1 MSREIVPLPSGTPQI
16 PEAIFFGS
24 NFWFR
29 SFEKLVPAEKRY
41 SVADKNF
48 VRQKL
53 VRNIFRFGTFQDF
66 VERIGVH
73 GNLQVERFTSQ
84 LIRSQYCTIAP
95 AVLQEMGA
103 PLGIMLQR

>member
-29 SFEKLVPAEKRY
+29 SFEKLVPTEKRD

-53 VRNIFRFGTFQDF
+53 CRNIFRFGAFQDF

-73 GNLQVERFTSQ
+73 GNLQVVRFTSQ
-84 LIRSQYCTIAP
+84 LLRSQYRSKVP
-95 AVLQEMGA
+95 AVLQEMGV
-103 PLGIMLQR
+103 PLGIILQT